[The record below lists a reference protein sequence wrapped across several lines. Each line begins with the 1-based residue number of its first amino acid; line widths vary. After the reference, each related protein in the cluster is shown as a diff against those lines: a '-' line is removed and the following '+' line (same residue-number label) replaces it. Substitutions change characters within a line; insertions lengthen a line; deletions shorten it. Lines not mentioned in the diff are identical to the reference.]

1 MHFLAWMSDPSG
13 WAALLTLTLMEIV
26 LGIDNVVFISLL
38 ITKLPA
44 DLARRARSVGLIL
57 AFVMRV
63 ILLTSLTWLMGLTE
77 PIVVVMAHHISW
89 HDVILMA
96 GGLFLVWKATTELHD
111 EVEHAGHEEEAD
123 AAKAPRAF
131 GAAILQIALIDLVF
145 SIDSIVTAIGMAQDL
160 AVMILAV
167 LLSMAVMY
175 WASGGVARFIQQH
188 PTTKVL
194 ALSFLVL
201 IGVSL
206 MADGGGFHIPRGYI
220 YSAMAFATCVEMINV
235 WSAKRR
241 RGR

>member
-1 MHFLAWMSDPSG
+1 LHLLAWMSDPSG

-44 DLARRARSVGLIL
+44 DLARRARSIGLIL

-63 ILLTSLTWLMGLTE
+63 VLLTSLTWLMGLTA
-77 PIVVVMAHHISW
+77 PIVVVMEHHISW

-111 EVEHAGHEEEAD
+111 EVERAGREQEAD

>member
-1 MHFLAWMSDPSG
+1 M
-13 WAALLTLTLMEIV
+13 LTLTAMEIV

-38 ITKLPA
+38 ITKLP
-44 DLARRARSVGLIL
+44 DELARRARVIGLLL
-57 AFVMRV
+57 AFVLRV
-63 ILLTSLTWLMGLTE
+63 VLLTSLTWLIGLTK
-77 PIVVVMAHHISW
+77 PIIVVLEHDVSW
-89 HDVILMA
+89 HDLILMA

-111 EVEHAGHEEEAD
+111 EVENAGREAEAQ

-167 LLSMAVMY
+167 LLSMAVMS
-175 WASGGVARFIQQH
+175 WAAGGVARFIAQY

-201 IGVSL
+201 IGMSL
-206 MADGGGFHIPRGYI
+206 MADGWGFHIPRGYI
-220 YSAMAFATCVEMINV
+220 YSAMAFATCVEMLNV

-241 RGR
+241 RER